1 MLRCVKCGLDA
12 VFIQRP
18 DGGSG
23 SDDEDFMQPK
33 HKRKAQLGV
42 KVCDVWIHQTG
53 QGPTWNILEYALH
66 TLARTGSSTVVCNMC
81 SNLYFL
87 YI

>member
-1 MLRCVKCGLDA
+1 MWVRRPCRIMYL

-42 KVCDVWIHQTG
+42 KVCDV
-53 QGPTWNILEYALH
+53 
-66 TLARTGSSTVVCNMC
+66 
-81 SNLYFL
+81 
-87 YI
+87 